1 MELSL
6 PTRYEDGF
14 AIIEV
19 VGEVDVYS
27 APELRKCISDLV
39 DEGYIHLILDLNGI
53 RFFDSTGLG
62 VLAGGLKRVRSR
74 RGSLRLVCTSER
86 VLRPFRIT
94 GLHKV
99 FAIHAST
106 EEAIRAAGRKGA

>member
-6 PTRYEDGF
+6 PTRYEGDV
-14 AIIEV
+14 AIMEV
-19 VGEVDVYS
+19 VGEIDVYT
-27 APELRKCISDLV
+27 APELRRRIGELV
-39 DEGYIHLILDLNGI
+39 DSGYRHLVIDLDQI

-62 VLAGGLKRVRSR
+62 VLAGGLKRVRAR
-74 RGSLRLVCTSER
+74 RGSLRLVCTREQ

-99 FAIHAST
+99 FAIHASA
-106 EEAIRAAGRKGA
+106 EEAIRAGGFGRA